1 MLLVEALLMALLG
14 VTLGLCLGAGFGTA
28 MVNAFIKSA
37 GGGVVSIPYSRIA
50 LYLVL
55 GACAGLLAAVLP
67 ARRAARASVVAGMA
81 EA

>member
-1 MLLVEALLMALLG
+1 VPTG
-14 VTLGLCLGAGFGTA
+14 LGAGFGTA
-28 MVNAFIKSA
+28 MVDAFIKSA
-37 GGGVVSIPYSRIA
+37 GGGVVSIPYRRIA
-50 LYLVL
+50 VYLVL